1 MPRRLRTISGDKLV
15 AHLEKLGFT
24 LVYGKGSHVKLVRF
38 VEDEQQ
44 VIAFARHKTIA
55 KGTLK
60 AVYLIA
66 LQYVPESEL
75 RGIFYTD

>member
-15 AHLEKLGFT
+15 AH
-24 LVYGKGSHVKLVRF
+24 
-38 VEDEQQ
+38 EDEQQ

>member
-1 MPRRLRTISGDKLV
+1 MPRRLRTLSGDRLV
-15 AHLEKLGFT
+15 ANFEKLGFT
-24 LVYGKGSHVKLVRF
+24 LVYGKDSHVKLVR
-38 VEDEQQ
+38 VVRGEQQ

-60 AVYLIA
+60 AVYLVA